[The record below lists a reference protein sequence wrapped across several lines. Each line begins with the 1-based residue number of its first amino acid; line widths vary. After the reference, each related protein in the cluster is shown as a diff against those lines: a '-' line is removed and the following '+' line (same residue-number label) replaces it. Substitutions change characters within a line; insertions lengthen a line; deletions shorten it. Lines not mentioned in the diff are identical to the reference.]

1 MLKRV
6 EINNFALIETAIFEP
21 GKHLTVISGETGAG
35 KSLLIDALGS
45 LTGKR
50 SNREV
55 VRTGSDFA
63 RVEAV
68 FEISPQL
75 MELELFHEITEDNLL
90 FLSREIFADGG
101 SQARIN
107 GRLANISMLKE
118 VSEYLIGLHAQH
130 EQQAIFD
137 VNEQRALLDRY
148 IGKEMSDLLKQWQSL
163 LQNRKRLVQ
172 QLREYG
178 LNPAERSRQ
187 LDLIKYQIEEIKEA
201 DLKIGEDEQLLKRN
215 RALATLTRMKQDL
228 TKSRETLS
236 ADTAHGAASLL
247 AQAAGDL
254 EYSSRYSEKIKQYQA
269 DLKQMA
275 GEISE
280 LAINLSD
287 VYNELKAEPNEV
299 ELINQRLDLIDKL
312 KIKYGDSIEQI
323 LDYLNHAEL
332 RLNKLLEGEELFA
345 TYREELLANEEKIS
359 KTGNLIHDLRI
370 KSGKILSKEICE
382 ALKKLAMPNLKF
394 MVEVK
399 KLEKGEKGYY
409 SKYGS
414 DQVQFFIQPNPGEPL
429 MPLDRIASGGEV
441 SRILLAIKSILGRNE
456 QLTVLIF
463 DEIDSGVSGVT
474 AISVAEM
481 LRDLATDK
489 QVLCVSHMA
498 QVAAAADSHFLIE
511 KNVIQD
517 RTHTDLVELKPKN
530 SLQEIARLLSG
541 NPEDQSSLALASE
554 MYNLYQHR

>member
-1 MLKRV
+1 M
-6 EINNFALIETAIFEP
+6 IETAIFEP

-323 LDYLNHAEL
+323 LDYLNQAEL

-345 TYREELLANEEKIS
+345 TYREELLANEEKS
-359 KTGNLIHDLRI
+359 
-370 KSGKILSKEICE
+370 
-382 ALKKLAMPNLKF
+382 
-394 MVEVK
+394 
-399 KLEKGEKGYY
+399 
-409 SKYGS
+409 
-414 DQVQFFIQPNPGEPL
+414 Q
-429 MPLDRIASGGEV
+429 
-441 SRILLAIKSILGRNE
+441 
-456 QLTVLIF
+456 
-463 DEIDSGVSGVT
+463 
-474 AISVAEM
+474 
-481 LRDLATDK
+481 K
-489 QVLCVSHMA
+489 QV
-498 QVAAAADSHFLIE
+498 
-511 KNVIQD
+511 
-517 RTHTDLVELKPKN
+517 T
-530 SLQEIARLLSG
+530 
-541 NPEDQSSLALASE
+541 
-554 MYNLYQHR
+554 